1 MRRLSLLYVSQVPP
15 SPPRFGAQVRMHG
28 IMTAMAERHD
38 VSVACCAEPDELP
51 RARRAL
57 DAYCRDVELVV
68 DGISGSTARKRLL
81 QLRSLASTRT
91 FERLLF
97 ITPELQRR
105 IDALLAHRGFDV
117 VVLEGPFVAHHRVRG
132 PGGAA
137 APRIVLDEHNVEYD
151 VHRQIAGGRG
161 SLVRRLFNAVNWRK
175 MRREERG
182 VWDRVD
188 GVTVTSAPDAA
199 RVRAAR
205 PGARVAV
212 VPNAVD
218 VDRFRPREGDPAPD
232 LSTLLFF
239 GALDYYPNLEGL
251 LWFLDEVWPRV
262 QGTHPA
268 ARLRILG
275 RRPPPAL
282 VARQG
287 PRVEVAGFVEDLRP
301 SLAAAAAVIVPLRL
315 GGGTRLKILEAMAME
330 RPVVSTTVGAEGIEV
345 AGGRELLLAD
355 EPERFAAEVRRLLDD
370 PALGSRLGRS
380 ARALVAARYS
390 WRASARE
397 LERFLLELCRA
408 ERHAGA
414 RTRAGAPAAAAEP
427 ERRPGSPSRGP
438 V

>member
-28 IMTAMAERHD
+28 LMTAMAERHE

-57 DAYCRDVELVV
+57 GAYCRDVELVV

-97 ITPELQRR
+97 TTPELQRR
-105 IDALLAHRGFDV
+105 IDALLARGGFDV
-117 VVLEGPFVAHHRVRG
+117 VVLEGPFLAHHRLRRG

-151 VHRQIAGGRG
+151 VRRQFAGRG
-161 SLVRRLFNAVNWRK
+161 GPVRRLFTSLNWRK
-175 MRREERG
+175 MRREEHA

-188 GVTVTSAPDAA
+188 GVTVTSAADAA
-199 RVRAAR
+199 RVRADR

-218 VDRFRPREGDPAPD
+218 VDLFRPRAGDPAPD
-232 LSTLLFF
+232 RSTLLFF

-262 QGTHPA
+262 LESHPA
-268 ARLRILG
+268 VRLRILG

-330 RPVVSTTVGAEGIEV
+330 RPVVSTTVGAEGIDV

-390 WRASARE
+390 WRASARG
-397 LERFLLELCRA
+397 LERFLFELCRA

-414 RTRAGAPAAAAEP
+414 RTRAGVPAASAEP